1 MGGGKS
7 YCGLLRHL
15 RWVHDP
21 HYRGFI
27 IRKNSTTL
35 AKSGGLFDE
44 AKQLYR
50 AFDPRVQV
58 KIKDMKFIFPSGAE
72 IALSHLETDEDAEK
86 YRGLQISAAMI
97 DEATQISEEH
107 TLVVLS
113 RLRSK
118 AKMIPNLFLTCNPSP
133 DSYLRKWIDW
143 WIIPKGQKNAGRVD
157 PERDGV
163 VRWFIRQDNQ
173 MIWAD
178 TKEELI
184 TTYGKDVLPISLQ
197 MISANIFDNPPLIK
211 ANPNY
216 LATLQGLK
224 KVKKERDLY
233 GNWDIREDASGYFKK
248 EWLGEPVNPYN
259 YEVVSR
265 CRAWDIAGKLPTDQL
280 PNPDWTV
287 GVLIAKTRCGSY
299 IIEDVIRFR
308 ARYGEVIKRMV
319 ETAMCDPLGTQI
331 ILPQEPG
338 QAGIAAG
345 QMMIK
350 EFLAAGFGARM
361 RPTNKSKTIRFQP
374 FAAAAEAGLVAY
386 ESGPWNDVYFEE
398 LEAFTGERKNSDD
411 QVDATSD
418 AFITLA
424 QKIQIPSGWASGV
437 AAMSQT
443 NNNPLLRI

>member
-1 MGGGKS
+1 MAMGGGKS

-15 RWVHDP
+15 RWVDDP
-21 HYRGFI
+21 NYRGFI

-50 AFDPRVQV
+50 AFEPKVQV

-72 IALSHLETDEDAEK
+72 IALSHLETDDDAEK

-97 DEATQISEEH
+97 DEATQISEDH

-118 AKMIPNLFLTCNPSP
+118 AKMVPNLFLTCNPSP
-133 DSYLRKWIDW
+133 DSYLRRWIDW
-143 WIIPKGQKNAGRVD
+143 WIIPKGEENAGRPD
-157 PERDGV
+157 PKRDGV
-163 VRWFIRQDNQ
+163 VRWFIRQNNE

-178 TKEELI
+178 TKEELLE
-184 TTYGKDVLPISLQ
+184 TYGPSVLPLSLQ
-197 MISANIFDNPPLIK
+197 FISANIFDNPPLIK

-216 LATLQGLK
+216 LASLQGLK
-224 KVKKERDLY
+224 RVKKERDLY
-233 GNWDIREDASGYFKK
+233 GNWDIREDASGYWK
-248 EWLGEPVNPYN
+248 EAWLGDAVNPYDLQI
-259 YEVVSR
+259 VSR
-265 CRAWDIAGKLPTDQL
+265 CRAWDIAGVLPSEAN

-287 GVLIAKTRCGSY
+287 GVLIGKTKTGNY
-299 IIEDVIRFR
+299 VVEDVVRFR
-308 ARYGEVIKRMV
+308 ARFGEVVQKIID
-319 ETAMCDPLGTQI
+319 TAKNDPGETQI

-345 QMMIK
+345 QEMIK
-350 EFLAAGFGARM
+350 QLIKEGLGARM
-361 RPTNKSKTIRFQP
+361 RPSNKSKVTRFMP
-374 FAAAAEAGLVAY
+374 FAAASEAGLVRY
-386 ESGPWNDVYFEE
+386 VHGVWNDAYFSE
-398 LEAFTGERKNSDD
+398 LEAFDGSRNVKDD

-424 QKIQIPSGWASGV
+424 AKIQIPNFLHGLKSADLSF
-437 AAMSQT
+437 
-443 NNNPLLRI
+443 NNPFAQ